1 MPVLMFHRVQPEGLI
16 SKPNA
21 YLDFGTLISQ
31 EYLEQIIQ
39 RFLQAGFSLVTFSE
53 ICLQPDNPKLIALTF
68 DDGYEDNFTYAYP
81 ILKKY
86 NVTATFFV
94 LTQPC
99 REGTVLPLDIYYQ
112 CVDEANLSAQERDRY
127 IRGDIKKHF
136 YWMDPQVQLAEVIA
150 LFGSLPSSCRVSYMR
165 PEQIQRLAA
174 EGFEIGSHGVT
185 HALLT
190 APYMTI
196 ERGRRELRESKAWLE
211 GLIGKP
217 ILSYCFPSGAY
228 TATWVREAA
237 EAGYKGVALIQKRS
251 EELLPIPALE
261 RIFVHPASWT
271 ELEKFISV
279 CG

>member
-1 MPVLMFHRVQPEGLI
+1 MFHRVLPEALI
-16 SKPNA
+16 STPNA

-31 EYLEQIIQ
+31 EYLEWILQH
-39 RFLQAGFSLVTFSE
+39 FLDAGYSLVPFSE
-53 ICLQPDNPKLIALTF
+53 VCAHPKDPKLIALTF

-86 NVTATFFV
+86 NVSATFFV

-99 REGTVLPLDIYYQ
+99 SEGTVLPLDLYYQ
-112 CVDEANLSAQERDRY
+112 CVDEANFPAQERERY
-127 IRGDIKKHF
+127 IRGDIKERF
-136 YWMDPQVQLAEVIA
+136 YWIDPQRQLAEIVAI
-150 LFGSLPSSCRVSYMR
+150 FGSLPSSCRVSYMNPR
-165 PEQIQRLAA
+165 QIQLLAA

-190 APYMTI
+190 ASYMTT
-196 ERGRRELRESKAWLE
+196 ERGRRELRESKTWLE
-211 GLIGKP
+211 DLIRQP
-217 ILSYCFPSGAY
+217 VLSYCFPSGVY

-237 EAGYKGVALIQKRS
+237 KAGYKGVALIQERFK
-251 EELLPIPALE
+251 ELLPIPALE
-261 RIFVHPASWT
+261 RTFVHPASWT